1 MIEFSQVSKNFEGS
15 SVLNKVNLKVDRGEF
30 LVLLGASGSGKT
42 TMLKMINGMEEPSAG
57 EVKIHD
63 KPLHQLDLVHL
74 RRRIGYVIQDV
85 GLFPHY
91 SVFKNIGL
99 LPKLAGEKPDDIEL
113 KVKHWMKRLDLDYE
127 EHAKKYPEN
136 LSGGQA
142 QRVGLARAMAG
153 EPDIMLLDEPFS
165 ALDPLIRNQIRK
177 DYRQIQ
183 KKEAI
188 TTVMVTHD
196 LLEAVELADKICLI
210 ADGEIQQIDTPER
223 LIFKPKTDKV
233 KAFTAGDKYQ
243 ATLAA
248 CKIDSLKPFVHQL
261 PENIREE
268 GTLLE
273 ALQFVEDKDEQI
285 LMKAF
290 AQYKEQWRE

>member
-1 MIEFSQVSKNFEGS
+1 MIEFNQVSKSFEGAKVLS
-15 SVLNKVNLKVDRGEF
+15 SVDLKVDSGEF

-57 EVKIHD
+57 EVKIHN
-63 KPLHQLDLVHL
+63 KPLPELDLVHL

-91 SVFKNIGL
+91 SVYKNIAL
-99 LPKLAGEKPDDIEL
+99 LPKLSGEKPEVIED
-113 KVKHWMKRLDLDYE
+113 KVKHWMKRLDLNYD
-127 EHAKKYPEN
+127 EHSKKYPEN

-165 ALDPLIRNQIRK
+165 ALDPLIRGQIRK

-210 ADGEIQQIDTPER
+210 ADGEIQQVDTPER
-223 LIFKPKTDKV
+223 LIFKPQTEKV

-243 ATLAA
+243 ATLAV
-248 CKIDSLKPFVHQL
+248 CKIESLKPYVSQL
-261 PENIREE
+261 PQSIRKE